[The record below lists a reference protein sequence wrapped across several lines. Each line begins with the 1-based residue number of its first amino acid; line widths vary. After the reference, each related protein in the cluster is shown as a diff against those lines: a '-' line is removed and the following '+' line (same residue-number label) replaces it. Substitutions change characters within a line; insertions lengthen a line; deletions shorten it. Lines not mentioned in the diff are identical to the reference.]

1 MLLCA
6 NNRPVLNDVTSA
18 ELALILQ
25 RASAASQVIAAA
37 LASGRL
43 ECLDSGQGSPC
54 LDLTKLNQKVTD
66 AMKDVDLLVLEGMGR
81 AVHTNLFAEFKCECL
96 KVAVLKNR
104 WLANKLG
111 GDMYAVIFRYRLL
124 QIQGRKAVYTL
135 QVLRLG

>member
-1 MLLCA
+1 
-6 NNRPVLNDVTSA
+6 
-18 ELALILQ
+18 
-25 RASAASQVIAAA
+25 
-37 LASGRL
+37 
-43 ECLDSGQGSPC
+43 
-54 LDLTKLNQKVTD
+54 
-66 AMKDVDLLVLEGMGR
+66 MKKNGCDLLVLEGMGR

-135 QVLRLG
+135 QVLRFLSGTRNPENIARQKLYPGLQIQRKRSNSYPRPYVKYSLNL